1 MKNTFGRSDKVR
13 AASKVAL
20 EKLRSLSSRELL
32 AVGAKHVDSDI
43 SIMFT
48 ESAADYPAD
57 YNNGEDAPEYSVSA
71 MQQIVMG
78 SVSGLMQLRHQVLT
92 DVYAQAFHATREL
105 VVAYEL
111 SGSYRIAGA
120 MHAPRILEASR
131 EESLEYI
138 SFFGATDN
146 VPALIKCVAA

>member
-48 ESAADYPAD
+48 ESAADYN
-57 YNNGEDAPEYSVSA
+57 YGEDAVEHSVSA
-71 MQQIVMG
+71 MQEIVMG

-120 MHAPRILEASR
+120 MHAPPILEASH